1 MDSAFTFF
9 ILVFVAITLAWSAYI
24 KYTDDKETRR

>member
-1 MDSAFTFF
+1 MDSAFAFF
-9 ILVFVAITLAWSAYI
+9 LLFFVGITLAWSAYM